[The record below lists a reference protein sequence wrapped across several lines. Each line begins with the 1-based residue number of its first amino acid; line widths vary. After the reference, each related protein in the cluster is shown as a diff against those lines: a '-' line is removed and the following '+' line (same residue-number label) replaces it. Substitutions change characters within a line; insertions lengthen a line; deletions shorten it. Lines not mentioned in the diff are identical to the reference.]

1 MNDYRQPSLDPLIHD
16 QLTIDQLSIETP
28 EQVSIR
34 FPLAGMGSRFL
45 AILIDSL
52 LQGAVYFALV
62 LLFVI
67 VLSAAPKSAAG
78 VLSRNGEKW
87 LLAGFI
93 LVNFVMY
100 WGYFTLFEAFW
111 NGQTPGKRLFRIRV
125 IQTSGRQISFFEAM
139 IRNLLRLVD
148 ILPSFYL
155 VGVIAMACNRRH
167 QRLGDLAAGTL
178 VVHERPAEEPIWGGT
193 GPRTITAEAF
203 RPAEPEPDF
212 LSQRNVPVALPADA
226 TARLSAADLNVID
239 RFFARALDME
249 LSTRSQ
255 IAARLAA
262 QMCAKMHFEA
272 PHDVNPERV
281 LEAIAHQLRIHGTG
295 R

>member
-1 MNDYRQPSLDPLIHD
+1 MNDYRQVSFDPLTHD

-52 LQGAVYFALV
+52 LQGAVYFV
-62 LLFVI
+62 LFVVFVI
-67 VLSAAPKSAAG
+67 VLSGAPKSAAG
-78 VLSRNGEKW
+78 VLSHNGEKW
-87 LLAGFI
+87 LLAGLV

-111 NGQTPGKRLFRIRV
+111 NGQTPGKRLFKIRV

-139 IRNLLRLVD
+139 IRNLLRIVD

-155 VGVIAMACNRRH
+155 VGVIAMICNRRQ
-167 QRLGDLAAGTL
+167 QRLGDLAAATL

-203 RPAEPEPDF
+203 RPVDPEPDF
-212 LSQRNVPVALPADA
+212 LSQGKSLVALPADA

-249 LSTRSQ
+249 LTTRSQ
-255 IAARLAA
+255 IAQRLAA
-262 QMCAKMHFEA
+262 QMCEKMQFEA
-272 PHDVNPERV
+272 PQDINPERV
-281 LEAIAHQLRIHGTG
+281 LEAIAHQLRVHGAG